1 MSPSMETS
9 LTKDI
14 IVNVG
19 VRETRIAVLEDGRLT
34 ELHIERGERIVGS
47 LYQGRVENVLP
58 GMDAAFVDIGLGR
71 NAFLHVGD
79 VLPSIRLEAAG
90 ALEAHD
96 AAASEADDATG
107 ENGGTRRSSM
117 RRSLRKQQ
125 QISQILKRGQE
136 ILVQVTKGP
145 RGSKGAR
152 VSTLISL
159 PGRYLVLMPESDTV
173 GVSRKVEERAERER
187 LRRIG
192 ERLKRPGFGII
203 MRTEA
208 EDKAEVD
215 LAADSEYLYELW
227 DQIQKTARAA
237 KGPTLIHRDLT
248 LVSKVIRDIFGSD
261 VRKLVLDDPDE
272 YEKANEMLASVSPKL
287 RGRIQLYTG
296 EVPCFTH
303 FDIESEIER
312 SLKRKVWL
320 KSGGHLVFDF
330 TEALT
335 VVDVNTGKFT
345 GGANLAETILKTNIE
360 AASEIARQLRL
371 RDIGGIIVIDFIDMA
386 AARDRQQVLQTL
398 EASLKRDKARTK
410 ISAISALGLVE
421 MTRKRTSETV
431 ADFLGE
437 PCAFCGGRGSVPSS
451 ETVSMAIERDIMSAA
466 FRHPRGCDAVSV
478 VCCPNAAELLIGEN
492 GVNIDRLEQL
502 TRHAIYI
509 RADAELPPD
518 RFEVKAARMVDIE
531 RERPALRRDQVV
543 EGDILSSRLQP
554 ETGAV
559 ALSDGLL
566 IVLDDGRRL
575 IGHHARIRVDCVRR
589 SWASGVLASERR
601 A

>member
-1 MSPSMETS
+1 METG

-19 VRETRIAVLEDGRLT
+19 ERETRIAVVEDGRLT

-47 LYQGRVENVLP
+47 LYKGRVENVLP

-79 VLPSIRLEAAG
+79 VLPTTRSDAG
-90 ALEAHD
+90 GR
-96 AAASEADDATG
+96 AAAEADDDDDEDTDG
-107 ENGGTRRSSM
+107 GNGHHRLM
-117 RRSLRKQQ
+117 RRARRKQQ
-125 QISQILKRGQE
+125 QISQLLKRGQE

-203 MRTEA
+203 LRTEA
-208 EDKAEVD
+208 EDKAEAD
-215 LAADSEYLYELW
+215 LAADSEYLYGLW
-227 DQIQKTARAA
+227 EQILVKSRQAH
-237 KGPTLIHRDLT
+237 GPTLIHRDLT
-248 LVSKVIRDIFGSD
+248 LVSKAIRDIFGSD
-261 VRKLVLDDPDE
+261 VRRLILDDPDE
-272 YEKANEMLASVSPKL
+272 YEKVNELLANVSPKL

-296 EVPCFTH
+296 ETPCFAH
-303 FDIESEIER
+303 FGLEPEIER

-320 KSGGHLVFDF
+320 KSGGHLVFDV

-335 VVDVNTGKFT
+335 VIDVNTGKFT
-345 GGANLAETILKTNIE
+345 GGANLADTIVKTNIE
-360 AASEIARQLRL
+360 AAGEIARQLRL

-386 AARDRQQVLQTL
+386 SSKDRQQVLQTL
-398 EASLKRDKARTK
+398 ETALRRDKARTK
-410 ISAISALGLVE
+410 ISSISALGLVE

-437 PCAFCGGRGSVPSS
+437 PCAYCGGRGSVPSA
-451 ETVSMAIERDIMSAA
+451 ETVSMDIERDIVSTALGNQ
-466 FRHPRGCDAVSV
+466 RGADAVYVECS
-478 VCCPNAAELLIGEN
+478 PGAAELLIGEN
-492 GVNIDRLEQL
+492 GVNVDRLEQV

-509 RADAELPPD
+509 RAKADLPPD
-518 RFEVKAARMVDIE
+518 RYEVRAGRMVEIE
-531 RERPALRRDQVV
+531 RNLPALRRDQVV
-543 EGDILSSRLQP
+543 EGDVASSRLQP
-554 ETGAV
+554 ETGVV
-559 ALSDGLL
+559 AWSDGLM
-566 IVLDDGRRL
+566 IVLDDGRKFVGQSARVRL
-575 IGHHARIRVDCVRR
+575 ETVRR
-589 SWASGVLASERR
+589 SWATGTLAADRR
-601 A
+601 S

>member
-1 MSPSMETS
+1 M
-9 LTKDI
+9 TKDI

-19 VRETRIAVLEDGRLT
+19 ERETRIAVLEDGRLT

-79 VLPSIRLEAAG
+79 VLPSIRGETG
-90 ALEAHD
+90 GSISAHD
-96 AAASEADDATG
+96 AIAADEEDTPA
-107 ENGGTRRSSM
+107 ENGSPRRPAM
-117 RRSLRKQQ
+117 RRSHRKQQ
-125 QISQILKRGQE
+125 QIGQILKRGQE

-208 EDKAEVD
+208 EDKAEAD
-215 LAADSEYLYELW
+215 LAADSEYLYDLW
-227 DQIQKTARAA
+227 EHIQKTARAA

-248 LVSKVIRDIFGSD
+248 LVSKAIRDIFGSD

-272 YEKANEMLASVSPKL
+272 YERVNELLSSVSPKL

-296 EVPCFTH
+296 DVPCFTYY
-303 FDIESEIER
+303 DLEAEIER

-320 KSGGHLVFDF
+320 KSGGHLVFDV

-335 VVDVNTGKFT
+335 VIDVNTGKFT
-345 GGANLAETILKTNIE
+345 GGANLAETIVRTNVE
-360 AASEIARQLRL
+360 AAAEIARQLRL
-371 RDIGGIIVIDFIDMA
+371 RDIGGIIVIDFIDMGRA
-386 AARDRQQVLQTL
+386 SDRQQVLQTL
-398 EASLKRDKARTK
+398 EAALKRDKARTK

-437 PCAFCGGRGSVPSS
+437 PCAYCGGRGSVPSS

-466 FRHPRGCDAVSV
+466 LRRPRGCDAVSV
-478 VCCPNAAELLIGEN
+478 VCSPYAAELLIGEN

-502 TRHAIYI
+502 TRHAIYV
-509 RADAELPPD
+509 RADADLPPD
-518 RFEVKAARMVDIE
+518 RFDVKPARMVEIE

-559 ALSDGLL
+559 ALADGLL

-575 IGHHARIRVDCVRR
+575 IGHQARIRLENVRR
-589 SWASGVLASERR
+589 AWASGVVASDRR